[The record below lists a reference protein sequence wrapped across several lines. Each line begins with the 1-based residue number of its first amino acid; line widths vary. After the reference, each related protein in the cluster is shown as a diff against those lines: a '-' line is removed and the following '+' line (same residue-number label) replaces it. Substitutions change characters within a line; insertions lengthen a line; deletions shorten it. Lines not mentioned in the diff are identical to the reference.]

1 MAITT
6 QIEQFTKTPSR
17 QNPATFSQ
25 DMDVRLSEENSRI
38 TQMNSLSNEINQS
51 SDDINTVAQIVE
63 QDALQVS
70 ISKTETNK
78 AKEDA
83 ISAKNEAVLAKD
95 EIKGY
100 VMPTGATYSPTT
112 IDAKLDMAETLNL
125 TGAI

>member
-1 MAITT
+1 MATQLPQINFPKRGELVRDDFVTAQETAQDVLSGDFTTKFNTAANEVETNT
-6 QIEQFTKTPSR
+6 QIVS
-17 QNPATFSQ
+17 
-25 DMDVRLSEENSRI
+25 
-38 TQMNSLSNEINQS
+38 
-51 SDDINTVAQIVE
+51 

-78 AKEDA
+78 AKDDA

-112 IDAKLDMAETLNL
+112 IKAIADMAETLNL